1 MIGPIIMV
9 GSQKFSLIIYS
20 QKLQTIQRTFN
31 SSRVYTVLLYTV
43 VTKYLQCTVLLV
55 VVVVYMQ

>member
-55 VVVVYMQ
+55 VVVVVYM